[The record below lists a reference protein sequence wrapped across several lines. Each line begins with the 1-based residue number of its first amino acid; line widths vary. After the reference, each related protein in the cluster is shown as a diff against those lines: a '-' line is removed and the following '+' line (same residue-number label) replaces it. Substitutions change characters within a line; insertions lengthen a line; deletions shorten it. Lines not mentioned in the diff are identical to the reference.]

1 MEPYNDQDEATH
13 LIRTYEAGLDLLT
26 RCRAGS
32 TEVATHNV
40 DSSVCT
46 ECLVDLLAGIIV
58 KTTDAAAAAVAAR
71 QYLQQAIEKIGLEAT
86 SEFATSA

>member
-1 MEPYNDQDEATH
+1 MEQYNDQDEAAH

-32 TEVATHNV
+32 TEIATHNV
-40 DSSVCT
+40 DRSVCT

-58 KTTDAAAAAVAAR
+58 RTTDAAASAGVAR
-71 QYLQQAIEKIGLEAT
+71 QYLQQAIEEIGLEAT
-86 SEFATSA
+86 NEFATV